1 MRPSLAPRGFG
12 RIGRLAGIDV
22 LLHWS
27 VVALAAIL
35 FLTGS
40 PRDLGAKV
48 FLVAA
53 LIGVIVLH
61 ELGHAWAARRLR
73 YRVHSIE
80 IYPFLGLT
88 RHDAPQSRYDEGVV
102 AWAGVLAQAVVALP
116 LVVYTGIFGF
126 TRYGVVNAV
135 IGVFG
140 YFSLFIALFNLVP
153 VRPLDGAIAWRALP
167 ALWRG
172 RGFLRGR
179 AKRPASAPAPRDR
192 PPRTGGWIH

>member
-1 MRPSLAPRGFG
+1 M
-12 RIGRLAGIDV
+12 
-22 LLHWS
+22 
-27 VVALAAIL
+27 
-35 FLTGS
+35 
-40 PRDLGAKV
+40 
-48 FLVAA
+48 
-53 LIGVIVLH
+53 
-61 ELGHAWAARRLR
+61 
-73 YRVHSIE
+73 
-80 IYPFLGLT
+80 
-88 RHDAPQSRYDEGVV
+88 
-102 AWAGVLAQAVVALP
+102 LAQAVVALP
-116 LVVYTGIFGF
+116 LVVYTGVFGF

-140 YFSLFIALFNLVP
+140 DFSLFIALFNLVP